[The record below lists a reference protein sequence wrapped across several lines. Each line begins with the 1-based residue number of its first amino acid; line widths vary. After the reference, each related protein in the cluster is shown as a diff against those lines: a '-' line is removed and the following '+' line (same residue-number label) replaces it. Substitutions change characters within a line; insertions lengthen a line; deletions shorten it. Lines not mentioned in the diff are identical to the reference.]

1 MSTDIEEYDVMQ
13 QVGELVMEGNNLSQ
27 IASSLNITPYMAKK
41 YRDNWRSWLAR
52 EAQENTDFTER
63 AVQLVFETLE
73 NYDKLKRELWQTVE
87 YCEDN
92 DLPAQKITA
101 LKSIAQ
107 IEKERAHVLQ
117 TSGIKADSHMVARM
131 HKAERVNEGL
141 SKILKEVVVHC
152 DNCRAE
158 VFSRLS
164 EFMQDF
170 NGTVHPVDIID
181 AEVVEDNELNA
192 G

>member
-1 MSTDIEEYDVMQ
+1 MSDSAIELFDMMQ
-13 QVGELVMEGNNLSQ
+13 KVGELAMQGHNLNQ
-27 IASSLNITPYMAKK
+27 IADRLDISPYMAKK
-41 YRDNWRSWLAR
+41 HRDDWRTWLSR

-73 NYDKLKRELWQTVE
+73 SYDKLKRSLWETVE
-87 YCEDN
+87 YCDDN

-141 SKILKEVVVHC
+141 SKILKEVVAHC
-152 DNCRAE
+152 DSCRGE
-158 VFSRLS
+158 VFSRLAD
-164 EFMQDF
+164 FMQDF
-170 NGTVHPVDIID
+170 NGHVAPIEIID
-181 AEVVEDNELNA
+181 ADVVEE
-192 G
+192 